1 MHGKMVIFEQKME
14 LSVISEAYNLEAYN
28 SVAMLLFFRE
38 QSKFEMRVTYMISC
52 FIGVYLSGL
61 IFLVYW
67 PRRF

>member
-1 MHGKMVIFEQKME
+1 MVIYEQKME
-14 LSVISEAYNLEAYN
+14 LCVISEAYNLEAYN